1 METRKWY
8 VVLLQYGWF
17 NGNRLATK

>member
-1 METRKWY
+1 M
-8 VVLLQYGWF
+8 VLLQYGWF